1 MDYLILVINPGS
13 TSTKVAI
20 FINDKLI
27 QEHVLKHDAEAL
39 KQFPTVTHQKD
50 FRKQIILDFLAEHRY
65 SPENIDVFVGRG
77 GMLKPLKNSGTYLV
91 TKQMVDDL
99 TVGRYGFHASNLGAM
114 IAYELA
120 EPLNRPAY
128 IVNPVSIDEM
138 EDIARV
144 SGVNGIERSSIFH
157 ALNHKAIGKRHAR
170 VIGRDYED
178 LSMIVCHLGGGI
190 SVGWHN
196 HGRVVDVNNAFG
208 GTGPFSPERA
218 GTVPTYPLVDVCFSG
233 KASVSEVKRMLA
245 GQGGLVSYL
254 GTSNALEIKRR
265 IDNGDES
272 AKFYFEAMAYQVVK
286 EIGSLYFV
294 AGGKIDAILLT
305 GGLAYNQIFIDMI
318 KARINPIFPITVYP
332 GEDEMRA
339 LAEGTL
345 RVLTKQEKLQVYR

>member
-27 QEHVLKHDAEAL
+27 QEHVLKHDAEVL

-65 SPENIDVFVGRG
+65 APENIDVFVGRG
-77 GMLKPLKNSGTYLV
+77 GLLKPLKNSGTYLV

-99 TVGRYGFHASNLGAM
+99 SAGRYGYHASNLGAM

-128 IVNPVSIDEM
+128 IVNPVCIDEM

-144 SGVNGIERSSIFH
+144 SGVAGIERVSVFH
-157 ALNHKAIGKRHAR
+157 ALNHKAIAKRHAR

-178 LSMIVCHLGGGI
+178 LSLIVCHLGGGI
-190 SVGWHN
+190 SVGWHD
-196 HGRVVDVNNAFG
+196 HGRVIDVNNALG

-218 GTVPTYPLVDVCFSG
+218 GTVSTYPLVDLCFSG
-233 KASVSEVKRMLA
+233 KYSISDIKKMLA

-254 GTSNALEIKRR
+254 GTSNGLEIKKR
-265 IDNGDES
+265 IDNGDEQ
-272 AKFYFEAMAYQVVK
+272 AKFFLEAMAYQVVK

-305 GGLAYNQIFIDMI
+305 GGLAYNPMFVDMI
-318 KARINPIFPITVYP
+318 KTRVAPIFPVTVYP

>member
-27 QEHVLKHDAEAL
+27 QEHVLKHDVDAL
-39 KQFPTVTHQKD
+39 KQFPTVTFQKD

-99 TVGRYGFHASNLGAM
+99 ATARYGFHASNLGAM

-128 IVNPVSIDEM
+128 IVNPVVIDEM

-144 SGVNGIERSSIFH
+144 SGIAGVERVSIFH
-157 ALNHKAIGKRHAR
+157 ALNHKAIAKRHAK
-170 VIGRDYED
+170 VIGREYED
-178 LSMIVCHLGGGI
+178 LTMIVAHLGGGI
-190 SVGWHN
+190 SVGLHD
-196 HGRVVDVNNAFG
+196 HGRVVDVNNALG

-218 GTVPTYPLVDVCFSG
+218 GTVPSYPLVDLCFSG
-233 KASVSEVKRMLA
+233 RYTVGDVKKMLA

-254 GTSNALEIKRR
+254 GTSNGLEIKKRVEA
-265 IDNGDES
+265 GDEQ
-272 AKFYFEAMAYQVVK
+272 AKFYLDAMAYQVVK
-286 EIGSLYFV
+286 EIGQLYFV
-294 AGGKIDAILLT
+294 AGGKVDAILLT
-305 GGLAYNQIFIDMI
+305 GGLAYNPMFVDMI
-318 KARINPIFPITVYP
+318 KSRINPIFPVTVYP